1 MGEVPPEARRQR
13 GMWMQWIADHREV
26 ITTQTSIGT
35 LLGWVVC
42 FKLLAN
48 SYRRQL

>member
-26 ITTQTSIGT
+26 ITTQPSIGT
-35 LLGWVVC
+35 LLGRVVC